1 MAQNRYVFAQRD
13 VDDFSCIKIVE
24 GEYKDIDTVTTKLNE
39 LVKTGKNTIRPTP
52 GEVQAYMDGATAA
65 MLAFDLMIGKMPVA
79 HIKLRYK
86 GNFRSAPSFTA
97 EMTDEFKAMYK

>member
-1 MAQNRYVFAQRD
+1 MYEYTSDTFI
-13 VDDFSCIKIVE
+13 FGKISSNVSLFLFE
-24 GEYKDIDTVTTKLNE
+24 SVQSSF
-39 LVKTGKNTIRPTP
+39 RPTP